1 MGDEVGCLL
10 WRLVVEVGCGSW
22 LWRLVDGRVG
32 NEYTGRLACLY
43 RGLKDVRRRVIGAS
57 EFDVD

>member
-10 WRLVVEVGCGSW
+10 WRLVVEVSCGGS
-22 LWRLVDGRVG
+22 LLSLVDGRVG

-43 RGLKDVRRRVIGAS
+43 RGLKDVRRRVIDAS
-57 EFDVD
+57 DRCE